1 MNNAPGKEN
10 TPLAQAP
17 TLSVGPSP
25 HMVSRDLSTR
35 RMMADV
41 IIALLP
47 VIVVSFYIFR
57 WFAIYHLLLAVITC
71 VSVEALSM
79 RLLRRP
85 PTIQDGSAV
94 VTGLIFALS
103 LPGTAPWYVN
113 LIGAAAGIFLG
124 KVVFG
129 GLGQNIFNPA
139 MVGRAFVMIAF
150 PAAMGAS
157 GYVSQSTGVDILTSA
172 TPLTALKQMG
182 QGTSLMHLLMG
193 DTNGSLGETS
203 ALACL
208 VGGFYLCARGT
219 ASWRIP
225 AGVLLAVTIISS
237 AAYLIH
243 PTPHWTPLH
252 HLSAGALL
260 LGAFFI
266 ATDPVTSPVTR
277 KGRWTFGIGI
287 GTLVMLIRYLSGY
300 PEGVMFSVLL
310 MNSAAP
316 LVDRLTVPLPLGGSP
331 GKRKP

>member
-1 MNNAPGKEN
+1 MNDTRKEK
-10 TPLAQAP
+10 TQVAQEPA
-17 TLSVGPSP
+17 LSVGPSP
-25 HMVSRDLSTR
+25 HIVSRDLSTG
-35 RMMADV
+35 RMMGDV
-41 IIALLP
+41 VIALLP

-85 PTIQDGSAV
+85 LSVKDGSAV

-113 LIGAAAGIFLG
+113 VIGAAAGIFLG

-150 PAAMGAS
+150 PAAMGAG
-157 GYVSQSTGVDILTSA
+157 GYVSQGTGVDILTSA

-225 AGVLLAVTIISS
+225 AGVLLAVTVISS
-237 AAYLIH
+237 AVYLID
-243 PTPHWTPLH
+243 PTPNWTPLH
-252 HLSAGALL
+252 HLTAGALL

-277 KGRWTFGIGI
+277 KGRWIFGIGI

-310 MNSAAP
+310 MNSVAP
-316 LVDRLTVPLPLGGSP
+316 LIDRLTVPVPLGGSK
-331 GKRKP
+331 GNRKP